1 MKTLYE
7 TKGIAIG
14 GRGGNVHT
22 EDGQFSA
29 KLGLPQG
36 LGGKGEGNNPEQF
49 FACGYAACFGG
60 ALMVAARNQ
69 KIPVK
74 DADVEITADVKLLQD
89 EKGGFFLQV
98 ALTGNIAGMDKAT
111 TQNLMEAAHQIC
123 PYSKAT
129 RGNIDVTLHAK

>member
-7 TKGIAIG
+7 TKGIAVG

-29 KLGLPQG
+29 KLGLPTG

-60 ALMVAARNQ
+60 ALMLAARQ
-69 KIPVK
+69 HKVPLK
-74 DADVEITADVKLLQD
+74 DADVEITADVKLMQD
-89 EKGGFFLQV
+89 DQGGFNLQV
-98 ALTGNIAGMDKAT
+98 ALTGNLTGVDKNT
-111 TQNLMEAAHQIC
+111 SQNLMEAAHQIC

-129 RGNIDVTLHAK
+129 RGNIDVTLHVK

>member
-7 TKGIAIG
+7 TKGIAVG
-14 GRGGNVHT
+14 GRGGNVRT

-29 KLGLPQG
+29 KLALPTG

-60 ALMVAARNQ
+60 ALMAAARMQ
-69 KIPVK
+69 KVALK
-74 DADVEITADVKLLQD
+74 DADVEITADVKLMQD
-89 EKGGFFLQV
+89 EQGGFYLQV
-98 ALTGNIAGMDKAT
+98 ALTGHLTGLDKDVSEK
-111 TQNLMEAAHQIC
+111 LMEAAHQIC

-129 RGNIDVTLHAK
+129 RGNIDVTLHVK

>member
-7 TKGIAIG
+7 TKGIATG
-14 GRGGNVHT
+14 GRGGSVRT

-29 KLGLPQG
+29 KLALPSS
-36 LGGKGEGNNPEQF
+36 LGGKGDGNNPEQL
-49 FACGYAACFGG
+49 FASGYAACFGS
-60 ALMVAARNQ
+60 ALMLAARNQ
-69 KIPVK
+69 KIALK

-89 EKGGFFLQV
+89 DKGGFQLGV
-98 ALTGNIAGMDKAT
+98 DLTGNLAGVDKKT
-111 TQNLMEAAHQIC
+111 TEMLMEAAHQIC